1 MGPADEYLS
10 GKVVDKLAEAEAAA
24 KKDQRFQENVIALK
38 AVQPEYIESYDI
50 TVQIGAPWINQK
62 YYKQVL
68 SRKNLLHI
76 QEKKLMYSI
85 TPY

>member
-1 MGPADEYLS
+1 ML
-10 GKVVDKLAEAEAAA
+10 KLRAAA

-62 YYKQVL
+62 YYKQF
-68 SRKNLLHI
+68 I
-76 QEKKLMYSI
+76 EEKFAPHTGEKIDVQYNSI
-85 TPY
+85 LNSWYVGKAFLPT